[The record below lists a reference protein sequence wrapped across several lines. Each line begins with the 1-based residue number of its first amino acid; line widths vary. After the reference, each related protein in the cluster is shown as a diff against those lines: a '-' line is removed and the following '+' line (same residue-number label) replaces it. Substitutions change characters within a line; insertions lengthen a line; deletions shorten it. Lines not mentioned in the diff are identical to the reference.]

1 MGIDVAWS
9 AIEFQAFE
17 GQSLGSHWLQQP
29 TKSSAKSQSPKSG
42 NKLVTDE
49 ILMLKF
55 IWI

>member
-1 MGIDVAWS
+1 MGIGVAWS

-49 ILMLKF
+49 LLML
-55 IWI
+55 